1 MHLFFSWIATLS
13 FCVIWQMDRGWAT
26 HRFQCVLVST
36 PRHACVH
43 WPSRLCRLQWP
54 GMFGRPNLDS
64 ADPIASPG
72 WIGRSTGDFR
82 RFLETCLDWIQ
93 TLNEILLRYL
103 VGPSRSFLGTA
114 GIGRGRSY
122 LVFTRSGYKAPCS
135 SQTPGIRSL
144 FVDLH
149 STVRLAQNSC
159 QSSMSAS
166 DP

>member
-82 RFLETCLDWIQ
+82 RFLESYTWNIRREADGYDFVIVDEYHLFND
-93 TLNEILLRYL
+93 TERYILHLLTRDPNQYPRIVMAMDPRQSAYAIL
-103 VGPSRSFLGTA
+103 T
-114 GIGRGRSY
+114 GRDDSDRG
-122 LVFTRSGYKAPCS
+122 VPVA
-135 SQTPGIRSL
+135 
-144 FVDLH
+144 
-149 STVRLAQNSC
+149 
-159 QSSMSAS
+159 AS
-166 DP
+166 KKGEPMP